1 MAVSQLALKGGM
13 IVNRQITRET
23 EIIRTARLQMG
34 YSQQQ
39 VAALIGVHVRQYQRL
54 ECEERHMKNASMKV
68 GLAVCAVLGIDPF
81 VLVFGG
87 SFEPCLLEEKS

>member
-1 MAVSQLALKGGM
+1 M
-13 IVNRQITRET
+13 NRQITRET
-23 EIIRTARLQMG
+23 KIIRAARLQMG

-54 ECEERHMKNASMKV
+54 ECGERHMKNASMKV